1 MAPAKSHAGKKR
13 KYFTVEEANKALP
26 LVNMIVTDIVSQCR
40 VVGDLQERLSKVSKD
55 KRRPSNDPYSE
66 ELAHSQAELDAE
78 ESKLHGYLEEL
89 KRLGVE
95 LKGTDGLCDFYSIMD
110 GREVFLCWRLGEPE
124 VSHWHELDAGFAG
137 RQPLVE
143 HAQSSTHDDDLF

>member
-26 LVNMIVTDIVSQCR
+26 LVTMIVGDIVRQCR
-40 VVGDLQERLSKVSKD
+40 VVEDLQERLSKVSKD
-55 KRRPSNDPYSE
+55 KRRPTNDPYSE
-66 ELAHSQAELDAE
+66 ELAQSQAELDAE
-78 ESKLHGYLEEL
+78 ESKLHSYIDEL

-95 LKGTDGLCDFYSIMD
+95 LKGTDGLCDFYSMMD

-124 VSHWHELDAGFAG
+124 VSFWHELDAGFAG

-143 HAQSSTHDDDLF
+143 HARSSTHDDLF